1 MLVVSNPLRPDSC
14 SALARS
20 RREPVHGTAP
30 TSRAWLLL
38 EQPGSWAADP
48 MQTAGL
54 AGDLANELT
63 AQSKQHGF
71 RILLLRR
78 SAARTPPSG
87 RSCFLARSTQSGA
100 WMRRLVLSSPGDLMG
115 IDLSLLASD
124 RPPELGEPCEPL
136 YAVCTHGRR
145 DPCCAEY
152 GRRLIRRL
160 QDIDDPSLTKSLWE
174 SSHQG
179 GHRFAAN
186 LACFPHGAFYGY
198 VEPEG
203 AAELLRAHARGVP
216 DLANYRGRSAFSRVA
231 QAADHFLRS
240 DLTVRGLDDLRLVGE
255 ERTGPQT
262 YEIGFALD
270 GRLHRVEVHVT
281 KGPMRRESCNKDK
294 VTPVTRY
301 RMRRLDAQGPPA
313 DG

>member
-1 MLVVSNPLRPDSC
+1 MLGVSNPIRPDSC

-20 RREPVHGTAP
+20 SREPVHGTAP
-30 TSRAWLLL
+30 VSRAWLLL

-48 MQTAGL
+48 MQTADL

-71 RILLLRR
+71 RILLMRR

-87 RSCFLARSTQSGA
+87 RSCFMVRCTQSGT
-100 WMRRLVLSSPGDLMG
+100 WMRRLALSSPGDLKD
-115 IDLSLLASD
+115 IDLRLLASD
-124 RPPELGEPCEPL
+124 RPPALGEPCEPL

-152 GRRLIRRL
+152 GRRLMRRL
-160 QDIDDPSLTKSLWE
+160 QDIDDPSLTENLWE

-186 LACFPHGAFYGY
+186 LACFPQGAFYGY

-203 AAELLRAHARGVP
+203 AADLLRAHAQGVP
-216 DLANYRGRSAFSRVA
+216 ELANYRGRSAFSPVA

-240 DLTVRGLDDLRLVGE
+240 HLTVRGLDDLRLAGE
-255 ERTGPQT
+255 EQTDPQT
-262 YEIGFALD
+262 HEVVFALD
-270 GRLHRVEVHVT
+270 GQRHRVEVRVSE
-281 KGPMRRESCNKDK
+281 GPMRRESCNKDK
-294 VTPVTRY
+294 MTPVTRY
-301 RMRRLDAQGPPA
+301 RMRRLDAQGTPA